1 MEGDGEEQTTEVE
14 PMKIFPMARLAGAGL
29 IASAIALSGTAV
41 LAQTKPKVSFVDVG
55 PIGDQ
60 GWSYQHHQGLLA
72 LKKEFGDRIDTNYV
86 ENVPEGPDAER
97 VIDQLAA
104 TGSSIIFTTSFGFM
118 NPTIKVATRYPN
130 VKFEHATGF
139 KQAPNVATYNARF
152 YEGRHVIGLIA
163 GKMTKTNTIGYIGS
177 FPIPEVVMGINSA
190 YLAAKSVNP
199 NVKFKVIWVSSWFD
213 PGKETDAAK
222 ALVDQG
228 CDILMQHTDSPAA
241 MKFAEEKGI
250 YAFGQASDMAQFG
263 PNAQLTSIVDNW
275 NPYYIRRVKALLDGT
290 WKTGDVWDGIKDG
303 TVVIAPLSKKIPEDV
318 AKIAETARDAIAAG
332 TVHPF
337 TGPINKQ
344 DGSPW
349 LKTGEKATDK
359 DLLSMNFYVQ
369 GIEGSLPK

>member
-1 MEGDGEEQTTEVE
+1 MR
-14 PMKIFPMARLAGAGL
+14 PMLARLSRLAAAVLVAAVTAAAFAGAP
-29 IASAIALSGTAV
+29 A
-41 LAQTKPKVSFVDVG
+41 LAQSKAKVSFVYVG
-55 PIGDQ
+55 PVGDH
-60 GWSYQHHQGLLA
+60 GWSYQHHQSLLA
-72 LKKEFGDRIDTNYV
+72 IKKEFGDKVETSFV

-104 TGSSIIFTTSFGFM
+104 TGSNIVFTTSFGFM
-118 NPTIKVATRYPN
+118 NPTVKVAARYPN

-199 NVKFKVIWVSSWFD
+199 NVKFKVVWVSSWFD
-213 PGKETDAAK
+213 PGKETAAAK

-228 CDILMQHTDSPAA
+228 ADILMQHTDSPAPV
-241 MKFAEEKGI
+241 KYAEDKGI

-263 PNAQLTSIVDNW
+263 PNAQLTAIVDNW
-275 NPYYIRRVKALLDGT
+275 NPYYLRRVKALLDGT
-290 WKTGDVWDGIKDG
+290 WTTGDVWDGIKQG
-303 TVVIAPLSKKIPEDV
+303 TVVLSPWSKKVPVDV
-318 AKIAETARDAIAAG
+318 VAMAEKARDTIAAG
-332 TVHPF
+332 TLHPF

-349 LKTGEKATDK
+349 LKAGETASDK
-359 DLLSMNFYVQ
+359 DLLSMNFYV
-369 GIEGSLPK
+369 EGMEGALPK